1 MAVTYTKTAFPKI
14 EEKLYK
20 LLNNEFPSIYISSEF
35 VEQKT
40 DESIRI
46 HLASSEDVL
55 TTNVFERRAFEIELF
70 HYYNDVD
77 SIQRTEYVRNRCD
90 RLKALL
96 CDNQSIE
103 GYWYDLKIPV
113 IDYDLDTDVENM
125 SITKLTVTMENHD
138 AI

>member
-46 HLASSEDVL
+46 HLASSENIL
-55 TTNVFERRAFEIELF
+55 TTNIFERRQYNVELF

-77 SIQRTEYVRNRCD
+77 SIQRTEYVRNRID
-90 RLKALL
+90 RLKVLL
-96 CDNQSIE
+96 NSNQSLDN
-103 GYWYDLKIPV
+103 YWYNLQVPSIE
-113 IDYDLDTDVENM
+113 YDLDTDRENF
-125 SITKLTVTMENHD
+125 SETKINITLENHGSV
-138 AI
+138 

>member
-46 HLASSEDVL
+46 HLASSENIL
-55 TTNVFERRAFEIELF
+55 TTNIFERRQYNVELF

-77 SIQRTEYVRNRCD
+77 SIQRTEYRID
-90 RLKALL
+90 RLKVLL
-96 CDNQSIE
+96 NSNQSLDN
-103 GYWYDLKIPV
+103 YWYNLQVPSIE
-113 IDYDLDTDVENM
+113 YDLDTDRENF
-125 SITKLTVTMENHD
+125 SETKINITLENHGSV
-138 AI
+138 